1 MTHDETRGRAPASR
15 TAAAGSTTARPRG
28 SEAMPR
34 FAPVVPV
41 RARAWH
47 DAAESARWV
56 ACIGAAITLAP
67 LGAVAHAQSAY
78 PVRPVRLIAPF
89 PPGGSSDLIARVLAQ
104 RLTEALPHP
113 VLIDNRPGAGS
124 NLGTQLAAR
133 AVPDGHTLLLGS
145 VTNAINATLYR
156 DPGYDL
162 MRDFSPISKLAIGP
176 NALVVHPSVPARSVA
191 ELVRLARAR
200 PGQLNYGSGGS
211 GTTSHLSGEMLR
223 SMAGID
229 IVHIPYKGTGQSVG
243 DLVAGHIHFVFASMP
258 VVMPQMKAGRLR
270 ALAVTGA
277 QRTPQAPDLP
287 TVAEAGIAGYA
298 FDTWW
303 SLLAPAGTAP
313 AIVTQLNG
321 EVRRILALPDV
332 RQRFAELGIDVLPS
346 TPAELGE
353 FTRSEIERLAKIIRQ
368 TGLKAE

>member
-1 MTHDETRGRAPASR
+1 MLAACLTCAGFEVLAQPGYPA
-15 TAAAGSTTARPRG
+15 
-28 SEAMPR
+28 
-34 FAPVVPV
+34 
-41 RARAWH
+41 
-47 DAAESARWV
+47 
-56 ACIGAAITLAP
+56 
-67 LGAVAHAQSAY
+67 
-78 PVRPVRLIAPF
+78 RPVRLIAPF

-104 RLTEALPHP
+104 RLTESLPQP

-133 AVPDGHTLLLGS
+133 AAPDGHTLLLGS

-162 MRDFSPISKLAIGP
+162 VRDFAPISRLAIGP

-223 SMAGID
+223 AMAGID

-287 TVAEAGIAGYA
+287 TVAEAGIPGYA

-303 SLLAPAGTAP
+303 SLLAPAGTSSTT
-313 AIVTQLNG
+313 VNLLNA
-321 EVRRILALPDV
+321 EVRRILALSEV

-346 TPAELGE
+346 SPGELAE
-353 FTRSEIERLAKIIRQ
+353 FTRAEIERLAKIIRQ

>member
-1 MTHDETRGRAPASR
+1 MRRRPAGPAASARAPGGAR
-15 TAAAGSTTARPRG
+15 PQCRLPGNAVTVRCRWAAGSKAAARH
-28 SEAMPR
+28 
-34 FAPVVPV
+34 
-41 RARAWH
+41 RAALVAL
-47 DAAESARWV
+47 AACL
-56 ACIGAAITLAP
+56 AC
-67 LGAVAHAQSAY
+67 AQSELLAQPGY
-78 PVRPVRLIAPF
+78 PARPVRLIAPF

-104 RLTEALPHP
+104 RLTESLPYP

-133 AVPDGHTLLLGS
+133 AAPDGHTLLLGS

-162 MRDFSPISKLAIGP
+162 MRDFAPISRLAIGP

-223 SMAGID
+223 AMAGID

-287 TVAEAGIAGYA
+287 TVAEAGIPGYA

-303 SLLAPAGTAP
+303 SLLAPAGTSGAT
-313 AIVTQLNG
+313 VNLLNS
-321 EVRRILALPDV
+321 EVRRILSLPEV

-346 TPAELGE
+346 SPGELAE